1 MNTSR
6 PKGLKKHFY
15 NSFFNKPTYFFQHE
29 FSPSLLVHDCYFTCT
44 KPTPS
49 KNKPSVKVCGL
60 WIVRVSWHA
69 SAVLGHS
76 TIVWQQIYHF
86 QMMQALIWTRQKCC
100 KHGLSNGPDHQQN
113 LKITFLGKVCK
124 DVALSQSYSAKGKR
138 QLLHQVRTGLLSVPA
153 WTRVGYGHLA
163 ESSGS
168 SPMHS
173 LLNILAYHRGWSRNY
188 HKRWQLRSLSKKT
201 TETAM

>member
-1 MNTSR
+1 MMSNWTLLIRKDWKNIFIIPFLTSLR
-6 PKGLKKHFY
+6 TSFST
-15 NSFFNKPTYFFQHE
+15 NS
-29 FSPSLLVHDCYFTCT
+29 SLLVHDCYFTCT

-60 WIVRVSWHA
+60 WIVRVSWHV

-113 LKITFLGKVCK
+113 LKITFLVKFCK
-124 DVALSQSYSAKGKR
+124 DVALSQSDSAKGRR
-138 QLLHQVRTGLLSVPA
+138 QLLHQVRNGLLSVPA
-153 WTRVGYGHLA
+153 WTRVGHGRLG

-173 LLNILAYHRGWSRNY
+173 LLNILAYSPSWVVE
-188 HKRWQLRSLSKKT
+188 KLSQKV
-201 TETAM
+201 TA